1 MRRRAPLIRFGAAAF
16 ALAAALL
23 VSASAAAAT
32 ELLVTVPVSSVA
44 VEHRDFRRPPN
55 YAGGARMS
63 ALLDELARRHDLRR
77 VHGWPIRSLD
87 LHCEVFEVGGSA
99 SLETLL
105 ADLRADPRVDAA
117 QPMLRH
123 ATLAQPYTDPLL
135 STQRSF
141 SEWRLDLVHRV
152 ARGSG
157 ATVAVVDAGI
167 ERQHPDLAGH
177 VAPRADFTGG
187 SDTGAHGTAVAGLIV
202 AQPNGVGVVGVAP
215 EARVLDLKACWA
227 EGSANALE
235 SVCSSL
241 SLARA
246 LDAAI
251 TARAQVVNLSLSGPD
266 DPLVGRLIARAV
278 ANGASVVAAAGARDK
293 TFPATRDD
301 VIAVSG
307 TARADTVQAPDQA
320 WTTLPGGGYDVV
332 QGDSFAA
339 AQVSGLVALMRA
351 RQPEWTPAR
360 VRALLLAQP
369 HLQPLAL
376 LDPALLDQN
385 PALAAP
391 AGAGPATP
399 TFLRDARARRHRL
412 P

>member
-1 MRRRAPLIRFGAAAF
+1 MRRRRAPLIRFGAAAV

-23 VSASAAAAT
+23 ASAPASAAT
-32 ELLVTVPVSSVA
+32 ELLVTVPVAPVA

-63 ALLDELARRHDLRR
+63 ALLDELARRHGLRR
-77 VHGWPIRSLD
+77 VHGWPIRALD
-87 LHCEVFEVGGSA
+87 LHCEVFEVRGSPPLDA
-99 SLETLL
+99 LL

-123 ATLAQPYTDPLL
+123 ATLAEPYTDPLVA
-135 STQRSF
+135 TQRTF
-141 SEWRLDLVHRV
+141 SDWRLDLVHRV

-157 ATVAVVDAGI
+157 ATIAVVDAGI
-167 ERQHPDLAGH
+167 EREHPDLAGH

-187 SDTGAHGTAVAGLIV
+187 SRTGAHGTAVAGLIV

-227 EGSANALE
+227 EKSANALE

-251 TARAQVVNLSLSGPD
+251 TARAEVVNLSLSGPD

-278 ANGASVVAAAGARDK
+278 ASGASVVAAAGAHDK

-307 TARADTVQAPDQA
+307 TTRADTVQAPDRA
-320 WTTLPGGGYDVV
+320 LWTTLPGGQYDVV
-332 QGDSFAA
+332 EGNSFAA
-339 AQVSGLVALMRA
+339 AQVSGLVALLRA
-351 RQPEWTPAR
+351 RQPEWTPAH

-369 HLQPLAL
+369 RLQPLAL
-376 LDPALLDQN
+376 LDSDPALT
-385 PALAAP
+385 AP
-391 AGAGPATP
+391 PGAGPAT
-399 TFLRDARARRHRL
+399 TTLLRDARARRHRL